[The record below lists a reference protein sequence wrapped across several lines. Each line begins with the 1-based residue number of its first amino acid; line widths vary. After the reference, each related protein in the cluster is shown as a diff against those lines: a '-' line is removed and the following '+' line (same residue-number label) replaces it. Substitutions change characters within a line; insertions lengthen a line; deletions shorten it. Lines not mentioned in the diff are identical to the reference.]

1 MRIYKIVG
9 IVLSA
14 MLLLASCAH
23 SDLEE
28 KKIKIAYANWLEG
41 IAMSH
46 LAKVVLEEHGYEVEL
61 QNADLAPIFVSMSG
75 KKSDVFLDAWLPI
88 TMKDYMDQY
97 GDSIEFLGEVYG
109 EARVGLVV
117 PQYVTIQSISELEAN
132 KDRFSSEIVGIDAGE
147 GIMKTTDKAIAA

>member
-1 MRIYKIVG
+1 MHVRIYKIVG

-46 LAKVVLEEHGYEVEL
+46 LAKVVLEEHGYEV
-61 QNADLAPIFVSMSG
+61 
-75 KKSDVFLDAWLPI
+75 
-88 TMKDYMDQY
+88 
-97 GDSIEFLGEVYG
+97 
-109 EARVGLVV
+109 
-117 PQYVTIQSISELEAN
+117 
-132 KDRFSSEIVGIDAGE
+132 
-147 GIMKTTDKAIAA
+147 

>member
-14 MLLLASCAH
+14 ILLLASCTN
-23 SDLEE
+23 SDLE
-28 KKIKIAYANWLEG
+28 KKKVKIAYANWLEG

-97 GDSIEFLGEVYG
+97 GDSIEHPMRCPPRDDNPFSFVH
-109 EARVGLVV
+109 
-117 PQYVTIQSISELEAN
+117 
-132 KDRFSSEIVGIDAGE
+132 RFFQRSQHGG
-147 GIMKTTDKAIAA
+147 TT

>member
-46 LAKVVLEEHGYEVEL
+46 LAKVVLEEHG
-61 QNADLAPIFVSMSG
+61 
-75 KKSDVFLDAWLPI
+75 
-88 TMKDYMDQY
+88 
-97 GDSIEFLGEVYG
+97 
-109 EARVGLVV
+109 
-117 PQYVTIQSISELEAN
+117 
-132 KDRFSSEIVGIDAGE
+132 
-147 GIMKTTDKAIAA
+147 

>member
-46 LAKVVLEEHGYEVEL
+46 L
-61 QNADLAPIFVSMSG
+61 
-75 KKSDVFLDAWLPI
+75 
-88 TMKDYMDQY
+88 
-97 GDSIEFLGEVYG
+97 
-109 EARVGLVV
+109 
-117 PQYVTIQSISELEAN
+117 
-132 KDRFSSEIVGIDAGE
+132 GE
-147 GIMKTTDKAIAA
+147 GMSMKRKNLDFCFRHYYNIIDIVVDIN